1 MVRASA
7 CHAEGRGS
15 EPRHSRQLKKPLEIQ
30 RFFCVLNPV
39 GSEPRLF
46 YFFLSDLF
54 QVDLHKKT
62 SLENSPDN
70 QAVLKNDVLLSGYG
84 QNSP

>member
-1 MVRASA
+1 M
-7 CHAEGRGS
+7 
-15 EPRHSRQLKKPLEIQ
+15 PFLK
-30 RFFCVLNPV
+30 NPQFTGGYLLKFV

-62 SLENSPDN
+62 SFENSPDN

>member
-15 EPRHSRQLKKPLEIQ
+15 EPRHSRQLKKPLESNG
-30 RFFCVLNPV
+30 FFVLNPA

-54 QVDLHKKT
+54 QFDLHKKT

>member
-30 RFFCVLNPV
+30 RFFVLKFV

-70 QAVLKNDVLLSGYG
+70 QAALKNDVLLSGYG